1 MTETHAETTSFSATW
16 QDWHA
21 QRMEGL
27 RADPFGWLSIT
38 GLDWLTP
45 GATRAYADG
54 RVTFTLE
61 AEAPD
66 QGGTAS
72 SAVFPAAEPPAG
84 PALLVRVGTPT
95 GERELDLA
103 AQAPQFVE
111 VEGVRYE
118 VLVRQNVHALAGTL
132 LDPAKSPAAAAA
144 GPSPAKESGDPAGEP
159 WVGIRVR
166 DSHSTGPTNTVVPT
180 FPADPDWMVSAA
192 FEPYAGPRTEVIDT
206 ASVGLHVAAVFVG
219 RVTFTLAGDE
229 YRLQVGGDPATG
241 LVLSFHDG
249 TNGAP
254 GDQGTA
260 AWRFVSTGPVRAEP
274 GTAGRVDID
283 FNRALNYPAGFSPYA
298 TCPAPAVGNTL
309 ALEVRAGEKRPH
321 R

>member
-1 MTETHAETTSFSATW
+1 MTETHAETTSFSADW
-16 QDWHA
+16 LAWHA
-21 QRMEGL
+21 ERMDGL
-27 RADPFGWLSIT
+27 RADPYGWLSIT

-61 AEAPD
+61 AAAAPD
-66 QGGTAS
+66 QGAAN
-72 SAVFPAAEPPAG
+72 SAGSPAAEAPAG
-84 PALLVRVGTPT
+84 QALLVRVGTPT

-118 VLVRQNVHALAGTL
+118 VLVRQNVHALAGTRL
-132 LDPAKSPAAAAA
+132 EPAKSQ
-144 GPSPAKESGDPAGEP
+144 SPADGTPASAAEGAREPATEP

-166 DSHSTGPTNTVVPT
+166 DSHSTGPANTVVPC
-180 FPADPDWMVSAA
+180 FPADPAWVVPAV

-206 ASVGLHVAAVFVG
+206 ASAGLHVAAVFTG
-219 RVTFTLAGDE
+219 AVTFTLAGRE
-229 YRLQVGGDPATG
+229 HTLQAGGDPATG
-241 LVLSFHDG
+241 LVLNFHDE
-249 TNGAP
+249 TNGAA

-260 AWRFVSTGPVRAEP
+260 AWRFVSTGPVVD
-274 GTAGRVDID
+274 GRCEID
-283 FNRALNYPAGFSPYA
+283 FNRALNFPAGFAPYA

-309 ALEVRAGEKRPH
+309 AVAVTAGEKRPH
-321 R
+321 Q